1 MKLKALAF
9 TAVLVCAPTLA
20 FAHTVKTGEHG
31 GPQTDAGGFQVEVVA
46 KDKTLDAYLLDNASK
61 PVNSAGVKGVAIFKA
76 ADGKPVRIS
85 LEPAGDNKLSGVAPS
100 LLPAQL
106 DGAVQLTT
114 QTGGSVQG
122 KFAAHDHDREHEAG
136 HGHDH

>member
-1 MKLKALAF
+1 MKLKTLAF
-9 TAVLVCAPTLA
+9 TAVLVCAPTFA
-20 FAHTVKTGEHG
+20 FAHAVKTGEHG

-46 KDKTLDAYLLDNASK
+46 KDKALDVYLLDNASK

-114 QTGGSVQG
+114 PTGSSVQG
-122 KFAAHDHDREHEAG
+122 KFAAHDHDREHKAE